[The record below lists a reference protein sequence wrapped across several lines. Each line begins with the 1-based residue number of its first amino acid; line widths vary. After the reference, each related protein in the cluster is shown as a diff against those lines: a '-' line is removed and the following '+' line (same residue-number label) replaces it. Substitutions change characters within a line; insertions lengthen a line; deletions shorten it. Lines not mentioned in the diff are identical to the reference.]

1 MSPFCNWELS
11 SESLDHLLGVA
22 QEDQAEWGLE
32 LRLMLL
38 SFPNGSRQLAPWAH
52 WALLS
57 GSQPTVHSS
66 RLWEAGR
73 WMARPLLASKNVM
86 RSGWAGPKPVPS
98 ATPSTTIPLPTPL
111 TSTPRLDE
119 ASSGFLESLVFLEGR
134 TRRINFTSQ

>member
-1 MSPFCNWELS
+1 MSPFRNWELS

-73 WMARPLLASKNVM
+73 WMARPLPASKNVM

-98 ATPSTTIPLPTPL
+98 TTPSTTTLHPAAITKF
-111 TSTPRLDE
+111 RLEE

-134 TRRINFTSQ
+134 MRRINFTSQ